1 MNTYTVSEVRKKISK
16 LLDKAKKEGRVLIKG
31 EDGSTYELKSIEVK
45 KSPLDVK
52 GVNIN
57 LDKDEIIDIL
67 REVRSR

>member
-1 MNTYTVSEVRKKISK
+1 MNTYTVSEVRKKLSK